1 METRDVVTM
10 ETSAENVE
18 VVMATEDTA
27 GAHALTAAVATS
39 KDISKEDAPVTMSNE
54 ESGSEGQATDVA
66 MTTTS
71 RLQGAGVGLEFL
83 REVHGYLGGAGQGW
97 CVQDEGCLLK
107 TMVGELRRELQTL
120 TAHSHK
126 TREVRSPDMPCWSV
140 NLPFPFSLLR
150 LCCEIWSSAT
160 TASTV
165 TLTRRPRPVALH
177 LYILMFVVVC
187 VYFCACSLYC
197 VCSAAGLGAA
207 GPWSRT
213 GTVYVSHQPILHSAI
228 PIPAA
233 ADVGI
238 CPGPA
243 GVLSPVLSPGSGG
256 EQDANP

>member
-126 TREVRSPDMPCWSV
+126 TREVRSPDIGLRARGRVGLST
-140 NLPFPFSLLR
+140 FPSPSL
-150 LCCEIWSSAT
+150 
-160 TASTV
+160 
-165 TLTRRPRPVALH
+165 
-177 LYILMFVVVC
+177 
-187 VYFCACSLYC
+187 CSD
-197 VCSAAGLGAA
+197 SAARSGA
-207 GPWSRT
+207 
-213 GTVYVSHQPILHSAI
+213 
-228 PIPAA
+228 
-233 ADVGI
+233 
-238 CPGPA
+238 
-243 GVLSPVLSPGSGG
+243 VLLLPLRSPSQEGQGQWRYTCIYLCL
-256 EQDANP
+256 

>member
-10 ETSAENVE
+10 ETSAENVD
-18 VVMATEDTA
+18 VVMATEGTA
-27 GAHALTAAVATS
+27 GAHALTAAMATS

-71 RLQGAGVGLEFL
+71 RLLGAGVGLEFL

-107 TMVGELRRELQTL
+107 TMVGELRRELQIL

-126 TREVRSPDMPCWSV
+126 TREVRSPDMQCWSV

-150 LCCEIWSSAT
+150 LCCEIWSSVT
-160 TASTV
+160 TASMV

-177 LYILMFVVVC
+177 LYNYTYIYTCIYLC
-187 VYFCACSLYC
+187 L
-197 VCSAAGLGAA
+197 
-207 GPWSRT
+207 
-213 GTVYVSHQPILHSAI
+213 
-228 PIPAA
+228 
-233 ADVGI
+233 
-238 CPGPA
+238 
-243 GVLSPVLSPGSGG
+243 
-256 EQDANP
+256 